1 MLLELLL
8 ELSAELVL
16 ELLLVWFEAG
26 LGVVLSIK
34 MLLVPKWGL
43 IDACLNAAGDK
54 GCTISPMRFLF
65 LLRLFGV
72 SEG

>member
-16 ELLLVWFEAG
+16 ELVLVWFEAG

-34 MLLVPKWGL
+34 MLLVSKWG
-43 IDACLNAAGDK
+43 CL
-54 GCTISPMRFLF
+54 SVPRVE
-65 LLRLFGV
+65 GV
-72 SEG
+72 EGHCFSVCWA

>member
-1 MLLELLL
+1 MLELLLELLL
-8 ELSAELVL
+8 ELVLVWFAR
-16 ELLLVWFEAG
+16 WFEAG

-34 MLLVPKWGL
+34 MLLVSKWGL
-43 IDACLNAAGDK
+43 VDACLNAAGDK

>member
-1 MLLELLL
+1 MLELLLESLLELLL
-8 ELSAELVL
+8 E
-16 ELLLVWFEAG
+16 WFEAG

-34 MLLVPKWGL
+34 MLLVSKWGL
-43 IDACLNAAGDK
+43 VDACLNAAGDK

>member
-16 ELLLVWFEAG
+16 VWFEAG
-26 LGVVLSIK
+26 VGVVLSIK
-34 MLLVPKWGL
+34 LLLLSKWGL
-43 IDACLNAAGDK
+43 VDACLNAAGDK